1 MPMPSSQVPTL
12 LLNGIQT
19 SVGEF
24 ILLKS
29 PKQPKLSHIQP
40 AHFHL
45 HKNIQQNLSLVSKNY
60 HARQIECFRFTD

>member
-12 LLNGIQT
+12 LLNGIQI

-24 ILLKS
+24 ILLKL

-45 HKNIQQNLSLVSKNY
+45 HKNIQYVSLMSKNY
-60 HARQIECFRFTD
+60 HAHQVECFRFIG